1 MAKRDYYDV
10 LGVSRKASERE
21 IKRVYRKLAR
31 KYHPDVNPGDSAAE
45 AKFKEVTEAYEALS
59 DPKKR
64 RQYDQFGHQP
74 SASATA
80 EGAGPG
86 FGFDFGPFTEFG
98 RGGLGGIRDIFSDL
112 FGGQP
117 GTPTAPQKGEDLHYS
132 IDVDLDFDDAIRGL
146 STEIVLQKH
155 VLCDICQGSG
165 AEPGSAPQSCPECG
179 GSGRRQISRGTLS
192 MTSTCPRCHG
202 GGKVVLKPCRTC
214 GGRGMVYRT
223 ERIKVK
229 IPPGVDTGSRIRLTG
244 KGEPGKNGG
253 PPGDLY
259 VTTRVHPHRFFE
271 RKGDNIYCTISV
283 TITEAALGARVE
295 VPTVDGKATMTI
307 PAGTPSGRIFRLRD
321 KGVPYLKGGGRG
333 DQYVTVQ
340 VVVPQNL
347 DERSQQLLRE
357 FSRLNPMDPRG
368 DLKI

>member
-31 KYHPDVNPGDSAAE
+31 KYHPDVNPGDSEAE

-74 SASATA
+74 SAAATA

-86 FGFDFGPFTEFG
+86 FGVDFGPFTEFG
-98 RGGLGGIRDIFSDL
+98 RGGFGGIRDIFSDL

-132 IDVDLDFDDAIRGL
+132 IDVDFDDAVRGL